1 MKSISMN
8 VMNLLEEFRAV
19 VTNLNDNAVPYA
31 VCGGM
36 AMAVYGHARAT
47 QDIDILVAS
56 TSIENALAVL
66 APLGYQEASRL
77 AIGQGQIRM
86 IRAIKALGTDHL
98 TVDILEAPDAG
109 EEAWT
114 NRKQIDTGFGPVW
127 VASKA
132 GLIDMKRRSG
142 RLQDLADIERLE
154 AGPS

>member
-1 MKSISMN
+1 
-8 VMNLLEEFRAV
+8 MNLLEEFRAV
-19 VTNLNDNAVPYA
+19 VTILNDNAVPYA

-56 TSIENALAVL
+56 TSIEDALTVL
-66 APLGYQEASRL
+66 ARLGYQEVSRL
-77 AIGQGQIRM
+77 SVGQGQVRM
-86 IRAIKALGTDHL
+86 IRTMKTSGTEHL

-114 NRKQIDTGFGPVW
+114 HRQLIETEFGPVW
-127 VASKA
+127 FASKA
-132 GLIDMKRRSG
+132 GLIDMKRHSG

-154 AGPS
+154 GGSS

>member
-1 MKSISMN
+1 
-8 VMNLLEEFRAV
+8 MNLLEEFRSV
-19 VTNLNDNAVPYA
+19 VTALNESAIPYA

-47 QDIDILVAS
+47 QDIDILIAS
-56 TSIENALAVL
+56 SSIEDSLVVL
-66 APLGYQEASRL
+66 ARLGYQEVSRL
-77 AIGQGQIRM
+77 SVGQGQVRM
-86 IRAIKALGTDHL
+86 IRAMKTSGTEHL

-114 NRKQIDTGFGPVW
+114 NRQLIETEFGSVW
-127 VASKA
+127 FASKA

-154 AGPS
+154 EDSP

>member
-1 MKSISMN
+1 
-8 VMNLLEEFRAV
+8 MNLLEEFRSV
-19 VTNLNDNAVPYA
+19 VTALNESSIPYA
-31 VCGGM
+31 VCGSM

-56 TSIENALAVL
+56 TSIEDALAVP
-66 APLGYQEASRL
+66 ARLGYQEVSRL
-77 AIGQGQIRM
+77 SVGQVQVRM
-86 IRAIKALGTDHL
+86 IRAMKTSGTEHL

-114 NRKQIDTGFGPVW
+114 NRRQIDTEFGQIW
-127 VASKA
+127 FASKA

-154 AGPS
+154 GDLP

>member
-1 MKSISMN
+1 
-8 VMNLLEEFRAV
+8 MNLFEEFRSV
-19 VTNLNDNAVPYA
+19 VSALNGSAIPYA

-36 AMAVYGHARAT
+36 AMAVYGYARAT

-56 TSIENALAVL
+56 TSIADSLAVL
-66 APLGYQEASRL
+66 ARLGYQEVSRL
-77 AIGQGQIRM
+77 SVGQGQVRM
-86 IRAIKALGTDHL
+86 IRAMKTSGTEHL

-114 NRKQIDTGFGPVW
+114 NRRQIDTVFGQVW
-127 VASKA
+127 FASKA

-154 AGPS
+154 GDLP

>member
-1 MKSISMN
+1 
-8 VMNLLEEFRAV
+8 MNLLEEFRSV
-19 VTNLNDNAVPYA
+19 VSALNDSAVPYA

-56 TSIENALAVL
+56 TSIQDALAVL
-66 APLGYQEASRL
+66 ARIGYQEVSRL
-77 AIGQGQIRM
+77 SVGQGQIRM
-86 IRAIKALGTDHL
+86 IRAMKTSGTDHL

-114 NRKQIDTGFGPVW
+114 NRRQIDTEFGQVW
-127 VASKA
+127 FASKA

-154 AGPS
+154 GGSS